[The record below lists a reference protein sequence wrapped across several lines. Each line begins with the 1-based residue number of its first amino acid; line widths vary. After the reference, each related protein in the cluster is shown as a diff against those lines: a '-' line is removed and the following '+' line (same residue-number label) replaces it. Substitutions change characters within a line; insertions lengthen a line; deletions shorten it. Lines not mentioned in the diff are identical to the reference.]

1 LLVRFLG
8 LLGPNGPLP
17 LHLTEYARDRMRNEQ
32 DPTFA
37 RFLDLFHHR
46 MLSLFFRAWADS
58 EPTVNYDRPETDR
71 FALYVG
77 ALFGLGMPALRDRD
91 AMPDGAKLHYAGRLV
106 CQTRHAEGLQHML
119 QDYFRMPARLEE
131 FVGCWI
137 NLPANCLCRLGAS
150 RRTGSLGQTTTIG
163 ARVWDC
169 QQHFRVV
176 MGPMDYDRYRQF
188 LPGGDS
194 LRRLAAFVRNYVG
207 DELGWDLQLILKKE
221 QTPPPELSMGGCV
234 GWTTWLHGRPPR
246 EDPDDLVLQPQ
257 PTE

>member
-1 LLVRFLG
+1 
-8 LLGPNGPLP
+8 
-17 LHLTEYARDRMRNEQ
+17 
-32 DPTFA
+32 
-37 RFLDLFHHR
+37 
-46 MLSLFFRAWADS
+46 MLSLFYRAWADS

-77 ALFGLGMPALRDRD
+77 ALFGLGMPSLRDRD

-106 CQTRHAEGLQHML
+106 CQTRNPEGLQRIL
-119 QDYFRMPARLEE
+119 LNYFCMPARLGE
-131 FVGCWI
+131 FVGRWI
-137 NLPANCLCRLGAS
+137 NLPTNCLCCLGAS
-150 RRTGSLGQTTTIG
+150 PSTGSLGRTTTVG

-194 LRRLAAFVRNYVG
+194 LQRLIAFVRNYVG

-221 QTPPPELSMGGCV
+221 QTPPPELAMGGRL
-234 GWTTWLHGRPPR
+234 GWTIWLYGRLPQ
-246 EDPDDLVLQPQ
+246 EHPDNLVLQPRSNVA
-257 PTE
+257 